1 MATFS
6 KPVASTPLSEHEW
19 DPYGPA
25 VLVHVGQPN
34 MVASWKVS
42 VSMLCCY
49 SNWFRRMCD
58 PSSPYLPV
66 DPEEPFEIRLPGD
79 DPATFGMI
87 IHFLH
92 NRRFFDSP
100 ENIES
105 GAVLNFDKIIDLYA
119 FGEDKDM
126 PLVMNSALDLF
137 VRRIKFCTVLPDGW
151 ATEYLWKKTR
161 PGSKLRK
168 CFVEL
173 ARAIAIPYRH
183 KSQVWGTLVH
193 GLSENPDRLV
203 YAIRE
208 MMRDGH
214 TVRVSALMTRRWQA
228 CEWHTH
234 EEGARCEGSEEA
246 MLDRGRGE
254 DDAAIGLER
263 GGRGAHRGIQSV
275 WDSPSAYF
283 G

>member
-1 MATFS
+1 MAAFS
-6 KPVASTPLSEHEW
+6 KPVASTPL

-25 VLVHVGQPN
+25 VIIHVGQPN
-34 MVASWKVS
+34 LVVTWKLNI
-42 VSMLCCY
+42 SMLCYY
-49 SNWFRRMCD
+49 STWFRRMCG
-58 PSSPYLPV
+58 PHSVYLPLEP
-66 DPEEPFEIRLPGD
+66 DEPFEIRLPDG

-87 IHFLH
+87 IHFFH
-92 NRRFFDSP
+92 NRRFFDWVD
-100 ENIES
+100 IEP
-105 GAVLNFDKIIDLYA
+105 GAVLTFDKIIDLYA
-119 FGEDKDM
+119 FGEEKGM
-126 PLVMNSALDLF
+126 PLVMNGALDLF
-137 VRRIKFCTVLPDGW
+137 VRRIKYCTILPDGW
-151 ATEYLWKKTR
+151 ATEYLWKKTQ

-173 ARAIAIPYRH
+173 TRAIAIPYRH

-193 GLSENPDRLV
+193 GLSDNPDRLV

-208 MMRDGH
+208 MMLDG
-214 TVRVSALMTRRWQA
+214 VRIRVSALTTRRWQA

-234 EEGARCEGSEEA
+234 EQGARCEGSEEA